1 MVATLHARTQVRPVV
16 RPVVRTQLQTV
27 VAVQWLLLQFQLV
40 ALHAAIQS

>member
-1 MVATLHARTQVRPVV
+1 MVATLHARTQV

>member
-1 MVATLHARTQVRPVV
+1 MVATLHARTQV

-27 VAVQWLLLQFQLV
+27 VAVQWLLQFQLV

>member
-1 MVATLHARTQVRPVV
+1 MVATLHARTQV

-27 VAVQWLLLQFQLV
+27 VAVQWLLLQFQFQLV